1 MPQLGLFANY
11 THGGETYLITDRLGD
26 GGFGTVWKAR
36 HRRTGNCIA
45 LKVLVPRSL
54 DSNWSG
60 TRQIAA
66 QGEGKI
72 LPHLNH
78 VRWAIGKLANHEQV
92 VEYKGMSTLI
102 QAVGSVNL
110 RLGLDRDVYQVVLK
124 LEEQQEDDSGRR
136 PRLTVGSVYDAIKR
150 SNSSLAR
157 QKKRPLEDSIERVLA
172 VRQQQVKVDEEE
184 DSDDL
189 LEAQERARAA
199 KAERDQNLLNRQ
211 IAKSWGFA
219 SEKPPGASSATTPT
233 AATATP
239 AATPGAMPPDGTA
252 APQGTETPVGTST
265 AGTADRQPNGEP
277 RPKKRKSAPKEMDR
291 SPPTGV
297 SILDIAGVDDTLD
310 RLLDEV
316 WFPLCAGEACEKMG
330 YRYDNG
336 VLLHG
341 PSGCGKTTLAHAVAG
356 SIGCAFIP
364 VSAPSIVAGTSGES
378 EKNIRDVFDEAI
390 RLAPC
395 LVFFDE
401 IDAIA
406 GRRESANKGMEG
418 RIVAEIMSGMDRIK
432 QNTPLGKNVVV
443 LAATNRPDFLDPAI
457 RRRFSA
463 EIDMGMPSEKA
474 REHILRSLTRELS
487 LADDVDFRE
496 LAKLTPGYVGSDLQ
510 YVVKAAVSGSC
521 RGKLDALLQ
530 KARTEVSDPD
540 FLASASAKQRDWVL
554 LQSHRTAPWDESRI
568 TMAQFRAAVARVQ
581 PASKREGFST
591 IPDTTWAHVGALGE
605 VRKRLEMSIIGPI
618 KNPELFSRVGI
629 KPAAGILLWGPPGCG
644 KTLVAKAVANES
656 KANFISIKGPEL
668 LNKYVGESE
677 RAVRQLFARAK
688 SSAPCILFFDEMDA
702 LVPRRDDS
710 LSDASAR
717 VVNTLLTELDGVGDR
732 SGIYVIGATNR
743 PDIIDEAIRR
753 PGRLG
758 TSIYVGLPSA
768 EDRVDILRTIYRNT
782 VTKARRD
789 AAAAAGEDGDVT
801 MTDPTTTTTT
811 TPEVPEADLEKV
823 ALDMRCTGFSGADL
837 GNLMQAAAQACLERV
852 YLTQRLGI
860 DSGKEGQAKVATIDP
875 VITMED
881 WERALNEVKPS
892 VKDAEKYVLEG

>member
-1 MPQLGLFANY
+1 M
-11 THGGETYLITDRLGD
+11 
-26 GGFGTVWKAR
+26 
-36 HRRTGNCIA
+36 
-45 LKVLVPRSL
+45 
-54 DSNWSG
+54 
-60 TRQIAA
+60 
-66 QGEGKI
+66 
-72 LPHLNH
+72 
-78 VRWAIGKLANHEQV
+78 
-92 VEYKGMSTLI
+92 
-102 QAVGSVNL
+102 
-110 RLGLDRDVYQVVLK
+110 RLGLDREVYQIILK
-124 LEEQQEDDSGRR
+124 LEEEVSESGRK
-136 PRLTVGSVYDAIKR
+136 PRLSVGSVYDSIKR

-157 QKKRPLEDSIERVLA
+157 QKKKTLEESIERVLT
-172 VRQQQVKVDEEE
+172 VRKDQSKADEQE
-184 DSDDL
+184 DSDDA
-189 LEAQERARAA
+189 LEAQEQERIKAA
-199 KAERDQNLLNRQ
+199 KAERDQNIINRQ
-211 IAKSWGFA
+211 IAKAWGFA
-219 SEKPPGASSATTPT
+219 NNEKSEKSAGTDSTMTPIATPATTPG
-233 AATATP
+233 APPPEATGGAP
-239 AATPGAMPPDGTA
+239 SMDTPGATG
-252 APQGTETPVGTST
+252 
-265 AGTADRQPNGEP
+265 DRQANGEP
-277 RPKKRKSAPKEMDR
+277 RPKKRKSGPKEVDR
-291 SPPTGV
+291 SPPSSV

-356 SIGCAFIP
+356 SVGAAFIP
-364 VSAPSIVAGTSGES
+364 VSGPSIVGGTSGES

-401 IDAIA
+401 IDSIA
-406 GRRESANKGMEG
+406 GRRESANKGMES
-418 RIVAEIMSGMDRIK
+418 RIVAEIMNGMDRIK
-432 QNTPLGKNVVV
+432 QQTPLGKNVVV

-457 RRRFSA
+457 RRRFSS
-463 EIDMGMPSEKA
+463 EIDMGMPNEKA
-474 REHILRSLTRELS
+474 REHILRSLTRDLS
-487 LADDVDFRE
+487 LADDVDFKE

-521 RGKLDALLQ
+521 RGKLEDLLR
-530 KARTEVSDPD
+530 KARALGAPD
-540 FLASASAKQRDWVL
+540 YLTAASQKQRDWVL
-554 LQSHRTAPWDESRI
+554 LEDHRRAPWEESHI
-568 TMAQFRAAVARVQ
+568 TMAQFRSAVSRVQ

-591 IPDTTWAHVGALGE
+591 IPDTTWSHVGALDD
-605 VRKRLEMSIIGPI
+605 VRKKLEMSIIGPI
-618 KNPELFSRVGI
+618 KNPELFTRVGI

-768 EDRVDILRTIYRNT
+768 PDRVDILRTLFRNT
-782 VTKARRD
+782 VSKARADRRQAEAAS
-789 AAAAAGEDGDVT
+789 AAAAAGGTDID
-801 MTDPTTTTTT
+801 MTDLPTTTTT
-811 TPEVPEADLEKV
+811 PAAAAAAPSIPEADLEKV

-837 GNLMQAAAQACLERV
+837 GNLMQAAAQACLERA
-852 YLTQRLGI
+852 YLMQQTG
-860 DSGKEGQAKVATIDP
+860 GNGGAAGAAADP
-875 VITMED
+875 VITAAD
-881 WERALNEVKPS
+881 WEKALREVKPS
-892 VKDAEKYVLEG
+892 VKDAGRYALEG

>member
-1 MPQLGLFANY
+1 M
-11 THGGETYLITDRLGD
+11 
-26 GGFGTVWKAR
+26 
-36 HRRTGNCIA
+36 
-45 LKVLVPRSL
+45 
-54 DSNWSG
+54 
-60 TRQIAA
+60 
-66 QGEGKI
+66 
-72 LPHLNH
+72 
-78 VRWAIGKLANHEQV
+78 
-92 VEYKGMSTLI
+92 
-102 QAVGSVNL
+102 
-110 RLGLDRDVYQVVLK
+110 RLGLDRDVYQIVLK
-124 LEEQQEDDSGRR
+124 LEEEGEDGRK
-136 PRLTVGSVYDAIKR
+136 PRLTVGSVYESIKR

-172 VRQQQVKVDEEE
+172 IRREQTKADEQE

-189 LEAQERARAA
+189 LEAHEQERIKAA

-219 SEKPPGASSATTPT
+219 SQKAAGTGATTTPAETPATTPGAQPPPQPEAAAAVAGMDTPT
-233 AATATP
+233 AA
-239 AATPGAMPPDGTA
+239 G
-252 APQGTETPVGTST
+252 
-265 AGTADRQPNGEP
+265 DRQPNGEP
-277 RPKKRKSAPKEMDR
+277 RPKKRKSAPKEVDR

-356 SIGCAFIP
+356 SIGVAFIP
-364 VSAPSIVAGTSGES
+364 VSAPSIVGGTSGES

-401 IDAIA
+401 IDSIA
-406 GRRESANKGMEG
+406 GRRESANKGMES
-418 RIVAEIMSGMDRIK
+418 RIVAEIMNGMDRIK
-432 QNTPLGKNVVV
+432 QQTPLGKNVVV

-474 REHILRSLTRELS
+474 REHILRSLTRDLS
-487 LADDVDFRE
+487 LADDVDFKE

-521 RGKLDALLQ
+521 RSKLEDLLQ
-530 KARTEVSDPD
+530 KARAQSAPD
-540 FLASASAKQRDWVL
+540 YLSSASERQRDWIL
-554 LQSHRTAPWDESRI
+554 LQEHRAAPWEESRI
-568 TMAQFRAAVARVQ
+568 TMAQFRAAVSRVQ

-591 IPDTTWAHVGALGE
+591 IPDTTWSHVGALE
-605 VRKRLEMSIIGPI
+605 DVRKKLEMSIIGPI
-618 KNPELFSRVGI
+618 KNPDLFGAVGI

-702 LVPRRDDS
+702 LVPKRDDS

-758 TSIYVGLPSA
+758 TSIYVGLPSPD
-768 EDRVDILRTIYRNT
+768 DRVDILRTLYRNT
-782 VTKARRD
+782 VAEARKETTAKAK
-789 AAAAAGEDGDVT
+789 AAAATAAGDVD
-801 MTDPTTTTTT
+801 MPDASSAPPGGAAAPIGTD
-811 TPEVPEADLEKV
+811 EAVLEKV
-823 ALDMRCTGFSGADL
+823 ARDVRCTGFSGADL
-837 GNLMQAAAQACLERV
+837 GNLMQAAAQACLERA
-852 YLTQRLGI
+852 YLVRKRGPAGAGAGAGAAGTAAAV
-860 DSGKEGQAKVATIDP
+860 EP

-881 WERALNEVKPS
+881 WEKALTEVKPS
-892 VKDAEKYVLEG
+892 VKDADKYMLEGQ

>member
-1 MPQLGLFANY
+1 M
-11 THGGETYLITDRLGD
+11 D
-26 GGFGTVWKAR
+26 
-36 HRRTGNCIA
+36 
-45 LKVLVPRSL
+45 
-54 DSNWSG
+54 
-60 TRQIAA
+60 
-66 QGEGKI
+66 
-72 LPHLNH
+72 
-78 VRWAIGKLANHEQV
+78 
-92 VEYKGMSTLI
+92 
-102 QAVGSVNL
+102 
-110 RLGLDRDVYQVVLK
+110 
-124 LEEQQEDDSGRR
+124 
-136 PRLTVGSVYDAIKR
+136 
-150 SNSSLAR
+150 
-157 QKKRPLEDSIERVLA
+157 
-172 VRQQQVKVDEEE
+172 
-184 DSDDL
+184 
-189 LEAQERARAA
+189 
-199 KAERDQNLLNRQ
+199 
-211 IAKSWGFA
+211 
-219 SEKPPGASSATTPT
+219 TPN
-233 AATATP
+233 
-239 AATPGAMPPDGTA
+239 GTA
-252 APQGTETPVGTST
+252 G
-265 AGTADRQPNGEP
+265 DRQANGEP
-277 RPKKRKSAPKEMDR
+277 RPKKRKGGPKEVDR
-291 SPPTGV
+291 SPPSGV
-297 SILDIAGVDDTLD
+297 SILDIAGVDETLD

-356 SIGCAFIP
+356 SVGAAFIP
-364 VSAPSIVAGTSGES
+364 VSGPSVVGGTSGES

-401 IDAIA
+401 IDSIA
-406 GRRESANKGMEG
+406 GRRESANKGMES
-418 RIVAEIMSGMDRIK
+418 RIVAEIMNGMDRIK
-432 QNTPLGKNVVV
+432 QQTPLGKNVVV

-457 RRRFSA
+457 RRRFSS

-474 REHILRSLTRELS
+474 REHILRSLTRDLS
-487 LADDVDFRE
+487 LGDDVDFRE

-521 RGKLDALLQ
+521 RGKLEDLLL
-530 KARTEVSDPD
+530 KARTLRAPEH
-540 FLASASAKQRDWVL
+540 LATASEKQRDWVL
-554 LQSHRTAPWDESRI
+554 LEDHRAAPWEESRI
-568 TMAQFRAAVARVQ
+568 TMAQFKTAVSRVQ

-591 IPDTTWAHVGALGE
+591 IPDTTWSHVGALDE
-605 VRKRLEMSIIGPI
+605 VRKKLEMSIIGPI
-618 KNPELFSRVGI
+618 KNPDLFTRVGI

-768 EDRVDILRTIYRNT
+768 EDRVDILRTLYRNT
-782 VTKARRD
+782 VAKARREAAAAS
-789 AAAAAGEDGDVT
+789 AAAAAAARSKVAVAGAGAADVD
-801 MTDPTTTTTT
+801 MDMPDVAVSDSIT
-811 TPEVPEADLEKV
+811 TPAGTKEADLEKV

-837 GNLMQAAAQACLERV
+837 GNLMQAAAQACLERA
-852 YLTQRLGI
+852 YLMQQRMKGGAE
-860 DSGKEGQAKVATIDP
+860 DEAGQAAAAAAVDP
-875 VITMED
+875 VIMPED
-881 WERALNEVKPS
+881 WEKALKEVKPS
-892 VKDAEKYVLEG
+892 VKDADKYVLNG

>member
-1 MPQLGLFANY
+1 M
-11 THGGETYLITDRLGD
+11 
-26 GGFGTVWKAR
+26 
-36 HRRTGNCIA
+36 
-45 LKVLVPRSL
+45 
-54 DSNWSG
+54 
-60 TRQIAA
+60 
-66 QGEGKI
+66 
-72 LPHLNH
+72 
-78 VRWAIGKLANHEQV
+78 
-92 VEYKGMSTLI
+92 
-102 QAVGSVNL
+102 
-110 RLGLDRDVYQVVLK
+110 RLGLDREIYQIILK
-124 LEEQQEDDSGRR
+124 LEEPEEENGRK
-136 PRLTVGSVYDAIKR
+136 PRLTVGSVYDSIKR

-157 QKKRPLEDSIERVLA
+157 QKKKPLEESIERVLA
-172 VRQQQVKVDEEE
+172 ARKEQSKADEE

-189 LEAQERARAA
+189 LEAQEQERVKAA

-219 SEKPPGASSATTPT
+219 AGTHSTATTP
-233 AATATP
+233 AT
-239 AATPGAMPPDGTA
+239 TPGGAPPPEITPSPSMD
-252 APQGTETPVGTST
+252 APNGITG
-265 AGTADRQPNGEP
+265 DRQANGEP
-277 RPKKRKSAPKEMDR
+277 RPKKRKSGPKEVDR

-297 SILDIAGVDDTLD
+297 SILDIAGVDETLD

-356 SIGCAFIP
+356 SVGAAFIP
-364 VSAPSIVAGTSGES
+364 VSGPSVVGGTSGES

-401 IDAIA
+401 IDSIA
-406 GRRESANKGMEG
+406 GRRESANKGMES
-418 RIVAEIMSGMDRIK
+418 RIVAEIMNGMDRIK
-432 QNTPLGKNVVV
+432 QQTPLGKNVVV

-457 RRRFSA
+457 RRRFSS

-474 REHILRSLTRELS
+474 REHILRSLTRDLS
-487 LADDVDFRE
+487 LADNVDFRE

-521 RGKLDALLQ
+521 RGKLEDLLH
-530 KARTEVSDPD
+530 KARALRAPEYLTT
-540 FLASASAKQRDWVL
+540 ASEKQRDWVL
-554 LQSHRTAPWDESRI
+554 LEDHRAAPWEESRI
-568 TMAQFRAAVARVQ
+568 TMAQFKTAVSRVQ

-591 IPDTTWAHVGALGE
+591 IPDTTWSHVGALDE
-605 VRKRLEMSIIGPI
+605 VRKKLEMSIIGPI
-618 KNPELFSRVGI
+618 KNPDLFTRVGI

-768 EDRVDILRTIYRNT
+768 EDRVDILRTLYRNT
-782 VTKARRD
+782 VAKARREG
-789 AAAAAGEDGDVT
+789 AAAAAAAAAARGKVAAGGDVD
-801 MTDPTTTTTT
+801 MDMPDVASDSITTSGTK
-811 TPEVPEADLEKV
+811 EADLEKV

-837 GNLMQAAAQACLERV
+837 GNLMQAAAQACLERA
-852 YLTQRLGI
+852 YLMQQRNKAG
-860 DSGKEGQAKVATIDP
+860 DSEAGQAAAAAAAAAVDP
-875 VITMED
+875 VIMPED
-881 WERALNEVKPS
+881 WEKALKEVKPS
-892 VKDAEKYVLEG
+892 VKDADKYVLNG

>member
-1 MPQLGLFANY
+1 MS
-11 THGGETYLITDRLGD
+11 
-26 GGFGTVWKAR
+26 
-36 HRRTGNCIA
+36 RRPGN
-45 LKVLVPRSL
+45 
-54 DSNWSG
+54 
-60 TRQIAA
+60 
-66 QGEGKI
+66 
-72 LPHLNH
+72 
-78 VRWAIGKLANHEQV
+78 
-92 VEYKGMSTLI
+92 
-102 QAVGSVNL
+102 
-110 RLGLDRDVYQVVLK
+110 LGLDREIYQIVLK
-124 LEEQQEDDSGRR
+124 LEEPEVEGGRR
-136 PRLTVGSVYDAIKR
+136 PRLTVGSVYDSIKR

-157 QKKRPLEDSIERVLA
+157 QKKKPLEDSIERVLA
-172 VRQQQVKVDEEE
+172 ARQKHHKADEEE

-189 LEAQERARAA
+189 LEAQELERAKAA
-199 KAERDQNLLNRQ
+199 KAERDANLLNRQ
-211 IAKSWGFA
+211 IAKSWGFGNNERGT
-219 SEKPPGASSATTPT
+219 STTSTATATPV
-233 AATATP
+233 ATP
-239 AATPGAMPPDGTA
+239 AATPGVPP
-252 APQGTETPVGTST
+252 PETTT
-265 AGTADRQPNGEP
+265 AGTSMETPTSITGTPAFGGPDRQANGEP
-277 RPKKRKSAPKEMDR
+277 RPKKRKSGPKEVDR

-297 SILDIAGVDDTLD
+297 SILDIAGVDETLD

-356 SIGCAFIP
+356 SVGAAFIP
-364 VSAPSIVAGTSGES
+364 VSAPSVVGGTSGES

-401 IDAIA
+401 IDSIA
-406 GRRESANKGMEG
+406 GRRESANKGMES
-418 RIVAEIMSGMDRIK
+418 RIVAEIMNGMDRIK
-432 QNTPLGKNVVV
+432 QQTPLGKNVVV

-457 RRRFSA
+457 RRRFSS
-463 EIDMGMPSEKA
+463 EIDMGMPSELA
-474 REHILRSLTRELS
+474 REHILRSLTRDLS
-487 LADDVDFRE
+487 LGDDVDFRE
-496 LAKLTPGYVGSDLQ
+496 LAKMTPGYVGSDLQ

-521 RGKLDALLQ
+521 RGKLEDLLLR
-530 KARTEVSDPD
+530 ARGLRPD
-540 FLASASAKQRDWVL
+540 DYLPAASQKQRDWVL
-554 LQSHRTAPWDESRI
+554 LEEHRAAPWEESRI
-568 TMAQFRAAVARVQ
+568 TMAQFRTAVSRVQ

-591 IPDTTWAHVGALGE
+591 IPDTNWSNVGALE
-605 VRKRLEMSIIGPI
+605 DVRKKLEMSIIGPI
-618 KNPELFSRVGI
+618 KNPELFTRVGI

-702 LVPRRDDS
+702 LVPKRDDS

-768 EDRVDILRTIYRNT
+768 EDRVAILKTLYRNT
-782 VTKARRD
+782 VARARRD
-789 AAAAAGEDGDVT
+789 AEAKTA
-801 MTDPTTTTTT
+801 TTTAPDDADVDMTGVA
-811 TPEVPEADLEKV
+811 VPGPHTADTATNAGTREADLEKV

-837 GNLMQAAAQACLERV
+837 GNLMQAAAQACLERA
-852 YLTQRLGI
+852 YLMLHRKGPGGGAGE
-860 DSGKEGQAKVATIDP
+860 GKAGGGAQAQAQVDP

-881 WERALNEVKPS
+881 WERALKEVKPS
-892 VKDAEKYVLEG
+892 VKDAEKYSLDG

>member
-1 MPQLGLFANY
+1 MSRQS
-11 THGGETYLITDRLGD
+11 GG
-26 GGFGTVWKAR
+26 
-36 HRRTGNCIA
+36 
-45 LKVLVPRSL
+45 
-54 DSNWSG
+54 
-60 TRQIAA
+60 
-66 QGEGKI
+66 
-72 LPHLNH
+72 
-78 VRWAIGKLANHEQV
+78 
-92 VEYKGMSTLI
+92 
-102 QAVGSVNL
+102 NL
-110 RLGLDRDVYQVVLK
+110 RLDREIYQIVLK
-124 LEEQQEDDSGRR
+124 LEEPEEEGGRR
-136 PRLTVGSVYDAIKR
+136 PRLTVGSVYDSIKR
-150 SNSSLAR
+150 SNSSLGR

-172 VRQQQVKVDEEE
+172 ARKEHHKADDEE

-189 LEAQERARAA
+189 LEAQELERAKTA
-199 KAERDQNLLNRQ
+199 KAERDASLLNRQ
-211 IAKSWGFA
+211 IAKSWGFG
-219 SEKPPGASSATTPT
+219 SQEKGGGANSTATP
-233 AATATP
+233 AATP
-239 AATPGAMPPDGTA
+239 AATPGALPPPPSEAATGRPGMETPDGVA
-252 APQGTETPVGTST
+252 ETPAPGP
-265 AGTADRQPNGEP
+265 DRLANGEP
-277 RPKKRKSAPKEMDR
+277 RPKKRKSGPKEVDR
-291 SPPTGV
+291 SPPSGV

-356 SIGCAFIP
+356 SVGAAFIP
-364 VSAPSIVAGTSGES
+364 VSAPSVVGGTSGES

-401 IDAIA
+401 IDSIA
-406 GRRESANKGMEG
+406 GRRESANKGMES
-418 RIVAEIMSGMDRIK
+418 RIVAEIMNGMDRIK
-432 QNTPLGKNVVV
+432 QQTPLGKNVVV

-457 RRRFSA
+457 RRRFSS
-463 EIDMGMPSEKA
+463 EIDMGMPSELA
-474 REHILRSLTRELS
+474 REHILRSLTRDLS
-487 LADDVDFRE
+487 LAGDVDFAE

-521 RGKLDALLQ
+521 RGKLEDLLL
-530 KARTEVSDPD
+530 KARTLRPADY
-540 FLASASAKQRDWVL
+540 LASASRRQRDWVL
-554 LQSHRTAPWDESRI
+554 LEEHRRAGWEESRI
-568 TMAQFRAAVARVQ
+568 TMPQFRTAVSRVQ

-591 IPDTTWAHVGALGE
+591 IPDTNWSNVGALGD
-605 VRKRLEMSIIGPI
+605 VRKKLEMSIIGPI

-677 RAVRQLFARAK
+677 RAVRQLFGRAK

-758 TSIYVGLPSA
+758 TSIFVGLPSA
-768 EDRVDILRTIYRNT
+768 EDRVDILKTLYRNT
-782 VTKARRD
+782 VARARRRPPPRPEGD
-789 AAAAAGEDGDVT
+789 AAADVDVD
-801 MTDPTTTTTT
+801 MAMPDAEPTTGTK
-811 TPEVPEADLEKV
+811 EADLEKV

-837 GNLMQAAAQACLERV
+837 GNLMQAAAQACLERA
-852 YLTQRLGI
+852 YLQQQRARGGGEVE
-860 DSGKEGQAKVATIDP
+860 DAAHADP
-875 VITMED
+875 VITPED
-881 WERALNEVKPS
+881 WEKALREVKPS
-892 VKDAEKYVLEG
+892 VKDAEKYSLDM

>member
-1 MPQLGLFANY
+1 
-11 THGGETYLITDRLGD
+11 
-26 GGFGTVWKAR
+26 
-36 HRRTGNCIA
+36 
-45 LKVLVPRSL
+45 
-54 DSNWSG
+54 
-60 TRQIAA
+60 
-66 QGEGKI
+66 
-72 LPHLNH
+72 
-78 VRWAIGKLANHEQV
+78 
-92 VEYKGMSTLI
+92 
-102 QAVGSVNL
+102 
-110 RLGLDRDVYQVVLK
+110 
-124 LEEQQEDDSGRR
+124 
-136 PRLTVGSVYDAIKR
+136 
-150 SNSSLAR
+150 
-157 QKKRPLEDSIERVLA
+157 
-172 VRQQQVKVDEEE
+172 
-184 DSDDL
+184 
-189 LEAQERARAA
+189 
-199 KAERDQNLLNRQ
+199 
-211 IAKSWGFA
+211 
-219 SEKPPGASSATTPT
+219 
-233 AATATP
+233 
-239 AATPGAMPPDGTA
+239 
-252 APQGTETPVGTST
+252 
-265 AGTADRQPNGEP
+265 
-277 RPKKRKSAPKEMDR
+277 
-291 SPPTGV
+291 V

-341 PSGCGKTTLAHAVAG
+341 PSGCGKTTLAHAIAG
-356 SIGCAFIP
+356 SVGAAFIP
-364 VSAPSIVAGTSGES
+364 VSAPSVVGGTSGES

-395 LVFFDE
+395 LIFLDE

-406 GRRESANKGMEG
+406 GRRENANKGMES
-418 RIVAEIMSGMDRIK
+418 RIVAEIMNGMDRIK

-457 RRRFSA
+457 RRRFSS
-463 EIDMGMPSEKA
+463 EIDMGMPSELA
-474 REHILRSLTRELS
+474 REHILRSLTRDLS

-521 RGKLDALLQ
+521 RGKLDDLLH
-530 KARTEVSDPD
+530 KARDLSAPD
-540 FLASASAKQRDWVL
+540 YLTTASEKQRDWVL
-554 LQSHRTAPWDESRI
+554 LEDHRRAPWDESHI
-568 TMAQFRAAVARVQ
+568 TMSQFRAAVARVQ

-591 IPDTTWAHVGALGE
+591 IPDTTWSHVGALTE

-702 LVPRRDDS
+702 LVPKRDDS

-768 EDRVDILRTIYRNT
+768 EERVDILRTLYRNT
-782 VTKARRD
+782 VAKARKEAGDKRRQAAAD
-789 AAAAAGEDGDVT
+789 DADVDMTDVAAAAAAEAANGGGGGAR
-801 MTDPTTTTTT
+801 
-811 TPEVPEADLEKV
+811 EADLEKV

-837 GNLMQAAAQACLERV
+837 GNLMQAAAQACLERA
-852 YLTQRLGI
+852 YLSLRTG
-860 DSGKEGQAKVATIDP
+860 DGSAEEGEQTASAVDP
-875 VITMED
+875 VITAAD
-881 WERALNEVKPS
+881 WEKALTEVKPS
-892 VKDAEKYVLEG
+892 VRDAEKYVLDGQ

>member
-1 MPQLGLFANY
+1 M
-11 THGGETYLITDRLGD
+11 
-26 GGFGTVWKAR
+26 
-36 HRRTGNCIA
+36 
-45 LKVLVPRSL
+45 
-54 DSNWSG
+54 
-60 TRQIAA
+60 
-66 QGEGKI
+66 
-72 LPHLNH
+72 
-78 VRWAIGKLANHEQV
+78 
-92 VEYKGMSTLI
+92 
-102 QAVGSVNL
+102 
-110 RLGLDRDVYQVVLK
+110 RLGLDREVYQIILK
-124 LEEQQEDDSGRR
+124 LEEEVSESGRK
-136 PRLTVGSVYDAIKR
+136 PRLTVGSVYDSIKR

-157 QKKRPLEDSIERVLA
+157 QKKKTLEESIERVLT
-172 VRQQQVKVDEEE
+172 VRKDQSKADEQE
-184 DSDDL
+184 DSDDA
-189 LEAQERARAA
+189 LEAQEQERIKTA
-199 KAERDQNLLNRQ
+199 KAERDQNIINRQ
-211 IAKSWGFA
+211 IAKAWGFA
-219 SEKPPGASSATTPT
+219 NNEKREKSAGTESTITPMATPATTPGAPPPEPT
-233 AATATP
+233 GGAP
-239 AATPGAMPPDGTA
+239 SMDTPGATG
-252 APQGTETPVGTST
+252 
-265 AGTADRQPNGEP
+265 DRQANGEP
-277 RPKKRKSAPKEMDR
+277 RPKKRKSGPKEVDR
-291 SPPTGV
+291 SPPSSV

-356 SIGCAFIP
+356 SVGAAFIP
-364 VSAPSIVAGTSGES
+364 VSGPSIVGGTSGES

-401 IDAIA
+401 IDSIA
-406 GRRESANKGMEG
+406 GRRESANKGMES
-418 RIVAEIMSGMDRIK
+418 RIVAEIMNGMDRIK
-432 QNTPLGKNVVV
+432 QQTPLGKNVVV

-457 RRRFSA
+457 RRRFSS
-463 EIDMGMPSEKA
+463 EIDMGMPNEKA
-474 REHILRSLTRELS
+474 REHILRSLTRDLS
-487 LADDVDFRE
+487 LADDVDFKE

-521 RGKLDALLQ
+521 RGKLEDLLR
-530 KARTEVSDPD
+530 KARALGAPD
-540 FLASASAKQRDWVL
+540 YLTAASQKQRDWVL
-554 LQSHRTAPWDESRI
+554 LEDHRRAPWEESHI
-568 TMAQFRAAVARVQ
+568 TMAQFRSAVSRVQ

-591 IPDTTWAHVGALGE
+591 IPDTTWAHVGALDD
-605 VRKRLEMSIIGPI
+605 VRKKLEMSIIGPI
-618 KNPELFSRVGI
+618 KNPELFTRVGI

-768 EDRVDILRTIYRNT
+768 PDRVDILRTLFRNT
-782 VTKARRD
+782 VSKARTDRRHAEAAA
-789 AAAAAGEDGDVT
+789 AAAAAGPATTGTDVD
-801 MTDPTTTTTT
+801 MTDLPPTTTTAASTT
-811 TPEVPEADLEKV
+811 TAPSTPEADLEKV

-837 GNLMQAAAQACLERV
+837 GNLMQAAAQACLERA
-852 YLTQRLGI
+852 YLMQKTTG
-860 DSGKEGQAKVATIDP
+860 GGGGAAAGPAADP
-875 VITMED
+875 VITAAD
-881 WERALNEVKPS
+881 WEKALREVKPS
-892 VKDAEKYVLEG
+892 VKDAGRYALEG

>member
-1 MPQLGLFANY
+1 MS
-11 THGGETYLITDRLGD
+11 
-26 GGFGTVWKAR
+26 
-36 HRRTGNCIA
+36 RR
-45 LKVLVPRSL
+45 P
-54 DSNWSG
+54 
-60 TRQIAA
+60 
-66 QGEGKI
+66 
-72 LPHLNH
+72 
-78 VRWAIGKLANHEQV
+78 
-92 VEYKGMSTLI
+92 
-102 QAVGSVNL
+102 VNM
-110 RLGLDRDVYQVVLK
+110 RLGLDRDVYQIILK
-124 LEEQQEDDSGRR
+124 LEEEGQEEEGRR
-136 PRLTVGSVYDAIKR
+136 KPRLTVASVYDSIKR

-172 VRQQQVKVDEEE
+172 ARKEQAKADEHE

-189 LEAQERARAA
+189 LEAQEQERAKAA

-211 IAKSWGFA
+211 IAKSWGFTG
-219 SEKPPGASSATTPT
+219 SEKGVGAEPGAGAGTGVGTNSTATPVPTPATTPGGPLSEIT
-233 AATATP
+233 AGGPSMDIPNAATGTP
-239 AATPGAMPPDGTA
+239 AFG
-252 APQGTETPVGTST
+252 S
-265 AGTADRQPNGEP
+265 DRQANGEP
-277 RPKKRKSAPKEMDR
+277 RPKKRKSGPKEVDR

-356 SIGCAFIP
+356 SVGAAFIP
-364 VSAPSIVAGTSGES
+364 VSAPSVVGGTSGES

-401 IDAIA
+401 IDSIA
-406 GRRESANKGMEG
+406 GRRESANKGMES
-418 RIVAEIMSGMDRIK
+418 RIVAEIMNGMDRIK
-432 QNTPLGKNVVV
+432 QHTPLGKNVVV

-457 RRRFSA
+457 RRRFSS

-474 REHILRSLTRELS
+474 REHILRSLTRDLS
-487 LADDVDFRE
+487 LADDVDFKE

-521 RGKLDALLQ
+521 RGKLEDLLH
-530 KARTEVSDPD
+530 KARTMRDAD
-540 FLASASAKQRDWVL
+540 FLTTASEKQRDWVL
-554 LQSHRTAPWDESRI
+554 LESHRRAPWEESRI
-568 TMAQFRAAVARVQ
+568 TMSQFKTAVSRVQ

-591 IPDTTWAHVGALGE
+591 IPDTTWSHVGALE
-605 VRKRLEMSIIGPI
+605 DVRKRLEMSIIGPI
-618 KNPELFSRVGI
+618 KNPDLFSRVGI

-702 LVPRRDDS
+702 LVPKRDDS

-768 EDRVDILRTIYRNT
+768 EDRVDILRTLYRNT
-782 VTKARRD
+782 VAKARREAAARGKSKSKAADADVDMPD
-789 AAAAAGEDGDVT
+789 AAPDATSTGAG
-801 MTDPTTTTTT
+801 MH
-811 TPEVPEADLEKV
+811 EADLEKV

-837 GNLMQAAAQACLERV
+837 GNLMQAAAQACLERA
-852 YLTQRLGI
+852 YLMQPTAGSQ
-860 DSGKEGQAKVATIDP
+860 EGGQTPAAAPDP

-881 WERALNEVKPS
+881 WEKALKEVKPS

>member
-1 MPQLGLFANY
+1 MS
-11 THGGETYLITDRLGD
+11 
-26 GGFGTVWKAR
+26 
-36 HRRTGNCIA
+36 RR
-45 LKVLVPRSL
+45 P
-54 DSNWSG
+54 
-60 TRQIAA
+60 
-66 QGEGKI
+66 
-72 LPHLNH
+72 
-78 VRWAIGKLANHEQV
+78 
-92 VEYKGMSTLI
+92 
-102 QAVGSVNL
+102 NL
-110 RLGLDRDVYQVVLK
+110 RLGIDRDVYQIVLK
-124 LEEQQEDDSGRR
+124 LEEQEDEHGRK
-136 PRLTVGSVYDAIKR
+136 PRLTVGAVYDIIKR

-172 VRQQQVKVDEEE
+172 VRKEQSRADEQE

-189 LEAQERARAA
+189 LEAQELERERA
-199 KAERDQNLLNRQ
+199 KAASAHRDSNLLNRQ
-211 IAKSWGFA
+211 IAKAWGFA
-219 SEKPPGASSATTPT
+219 GAGAGTGTGTGTGTDSTSTPT
-233 AATATP
+233 GTP
-239 AATPGAMPPDGTA
+239 AAASGAPPPDA
-252 APQGTETPVGTST
+252 ATGAAVSMETPNSA
-265 AGTADRQPNGEP
+265 AGTPALGGADRQANGEP
-277 RPKKRKSAPKEMDR
+277 RPKKRKGTPKEVDR
-291 SPPTGV
+291 SPPTKV
-297 SILDIAGVDDTLD
+297 SILDIAGVDDTLE
-310 RLLDEV
+310 RLLKEV

-356 SIGCAFIP
+356 SVGVAFIP
-364 VSAPSIVAGTSGES
+364 VSAPSVVGGTSGES

-406 GRRESANKGMEG
+406 GKRESANKGMES
-418 RIVAEIMSGMDRIK
+418 RIVAEIMNGMDRIK

-457 RRRFSA
+457 RRRFSS
-463 EIDMGMPSEKA
+463 EIDMGMPNERA
-474 REHILRSLTRELS
+474 REQILRSLSRDLS
-487 LADDVDFRE
+487 LADDVNFQE
-496 LAKLTPGYVGSDLQ
+496 LAKMTPGYVGSDLQ
-510 YVVKAAVSGSC
+510 YVVKAAVSESFQGN
-521 RGKLDALLQ
+521 LNQLLE
-530 KARTEVSDPD
+530 KARSLRPADYLPG
-540 FLASASAKQRDWVL
+540 ASQIQRDWVL
-554 LQSHRTAPWDESRI
+554 LEDHRQASWGESRI
-568 TMAQFRAAVARVQ
+568 TMAQFKSAVSRVQ

-591 IPDTTWAHVGALGE
+591 IPDTTWADVGALE
-605 VRKRLEMSIIGPI
+605 DVRKKLEMSIIGPI
-618 KNPELFSRVGI
+618 KDPEIFTRVGI

-702 LVPRRDDS
+702 LVPKRDDS

-768 EDRVDILRTIYRNT
+768 EDRVDILKTLYRNT
-782 VTKARRD
+782 VSRARKRD
-789 AAAAAGEDGDVT
+789 ADRDRDRDRDTNAAADADVNMDVDT
-801 MTDPTTTTTT
+801 EARGTT
-811 TPEVPEADLEKV
+811 EADLEKV
-823 ALDMRCTGFSGADL
+823 ARDLRCTGFSGADL
-837 GNLMQAAAQACLERV
+837 SNLMQAAAQACLERT
-852 YLTQRLGI
+852 YAMRQRRRR
-860 DSGKEGQAKVATIDP
+860 EGEDGPAAAALDP

-881 WERALNEVKPS
+881 WEKALNEVKPS
-892 VKDAEKYVLEG
+892 VKDAERYNFVE